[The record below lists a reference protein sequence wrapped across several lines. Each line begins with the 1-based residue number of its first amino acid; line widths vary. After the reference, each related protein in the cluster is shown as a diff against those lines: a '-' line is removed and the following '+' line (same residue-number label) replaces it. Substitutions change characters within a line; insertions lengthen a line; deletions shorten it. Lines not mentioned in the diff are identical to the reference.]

1 MWAKISPQL
10 FMLFFITWTCFI
22 RHTRR
27 AASFCT
33 FNFLNSA
40 TDIILVS
47 YLVKCATDGMQWLVN
62 SLVGSTWI
70 EPVHVCNLRKVPTLT
85 SPTPPPPLLFPIM
98 QIALLVGPQHRYS
111 SCGRGGVLL
120 AEVVFWYTR
129 LVLHQMSVM
138 TLFSMLIL
146 PLWFLGGLE
155 GGTKHGV
162 GFLNYFRVLQVKFVE
177 EINLISIT
185 VFRFFSSA
193 GCRISGVAK
202 T

>member
-1 MWAKISPQL
+1 
-10 FMLFFITWTCFI
+10 MLFFITWTYSCFI
-22 RHTRR
+22 CCTRR
-27 AASFCT
+27 TASFWT
-33 FNFLNSA
+33 FNFLHSD
-40 TDIILVS
+40 TDIIVS
-47 YLVKCATDGMQWLVN
+47 NLVKCATDGVQWLVN

-129 LVLHQMSVM
+129 LVLRQMSVM

-146 PLWFLGGLE
+146 PLWFLGGWRVEQSMGWVFWITLE
-155 GGTKHGV
+155 YCK
-162 GFLNYFRVLQVKFVE
+162 LSL
-177 EINLISIT
+177 
-185 VFRFFSSA
+185 
-193 GCRISGVAK
+193 
-202 T
+202 

>member
-1 MWAKISPQL
+1 
-10 FMLFFITWTCFI
+10 MLHILHYATFIILWYI
-22 RHTRR
+22 YYIMLHI
-27 AASFCT
+27 
-33 FNFLNSA
+33 LHYA
-40 TDIILVS
+40 TYIILVPN
-47 YLVKCATDGMQWLVN
+47 LVKYSTDGMQWLVN

-70 EPVHVCNLRKVPTLT
+70 EPEHVCNLRKVPTLT

-98 QIALLVGPQHRYS
+98 QIALLVGPQHWYS

-146 PLWFLGGLE
+146 PLWFLERGGGGLE

-162 GFLNYFRVLQVKFVE
+162 GFLNYFRVL
-177 EINLISIT
+177 
-185 VFRFFSSA
+185 
-193 GCRISGVAK
+193 
-202 T
+202 